1 MAGKKKNKNNKN
13 NKNNN
18 NRPPVGSAPPPEPEN
33 KDLVDSAPDPAAA
46 AVEDA
51 LQVCRSPYVLL

>member
-1 MAGKKKNKNNKN
+1 MAGKNKKKTKN

-33 KDLVDSAPDPAAA
+33 KDLVDPAPDPAVA
-46 AVEDA
+46 AVEDV
-51 LQVCRSPYVLL
+51 LQVCRPPSVLI